1 MLSNLLCLYSDGLG
15 TGDAAV
21 GRLATDYKGLVVVGG
36 RVDTK
41 SEAGFNAA
49 ARFLEDLDETARAL
63 RVEAAPRSYRTSF
76 TINYRALFPDESRS
90 YRVDI
95 LEASIE
101 QNDVI
106 WVNGDKFEFSAEAM
120 HCAEALQ
127 IRWTHLSSVLV
138 RWNKSTEQPLLS
150 SKPARAELRSTLK
163 DFDIAWA
170 LFEKKYINEL
180 IQIEEQARQL
190 VVRAIDAEH
199 RLQDLEIEHGLGT
212 QGRPACID
220 AQRNLV
226 SCVARLNSVANFR
239 RKGRDDLPV
248 EVLSDAVDTLARCDA
263 AEKNGVNTERLA
275 AARMMSTDVVESF
288 DEIRTYLRDVSK
300 CLERVDPHLC
310 NNVGLVAALVDW
322 EESWEIGAKY
332 VQNEHLLSGI
342 CDLVAEMRFAQ
353 RIAPELVAMC
363 EGVDAELF
371 VVMPRIIWL
380 RGLTKPAA
388 QLAVFKSLL
397 PKRFIADSASQSDG
411 ADGVWHCD
419 AELSEFIEKFR
430 SANALLMGNWRS
442 AARISER
449 AAWEILIKRVV
460 NGAQGKDKDDT
471 YSILSPRVRPQAEAA
486 VEELLNKLEGWSMEL
501 QRHHAEDWN
510 QFSAVLISCLSG
522 GTSKQRRSRGVFQV

>member
-1 MLSNLLCLYSDGLG
+1 MFSNLLCLYSDGLG
-15 TGDAAV
+15 TADAAV
-21 GRLATDYKGLVVVGG
+21 GRLAASYKRLVVVSG

-49 ARFLEDLDETARAL
+49 ALFLEGLDETARAL
-63 RVEAAPRSYRTSF
+63 RVEAAPRSYRTNF
-76 TINYRALFPDESRS
+76 TINYRALFPDEVRS

-120 HCAEALQ
+120 QCAEQLQ
-127 IRWTHLSSVLV
+127 IRWIHLSSVME

-150 SKPARAELRSTLK
+150 SRPARAEMRSTLK
-163 DFDIAWA
+163 ELDTAWA
-170 LFEKKYINEL
+170 NFEKKYINEL
-180 IQIEEQARQL
+180 INIEEQARQL
-190 VVRAIDAEH
+190 VVRAINAEQTL
-199 RLQDLEIEHGLGT
+199 RELEARHGLGT
-212 QGRPACID
+212 QGRPACIE

-226 SCVARLNSVANFR
+226 SCISRLNSVANFR

-248 EVLSDAVDTLARCDA
+248 EVLVDAVDALLRCDT
-263 AEKNGVNTERLA
+263 AEKNGENTERLA

-288 DEIRTYLRDVSK
+288 GAMRKYLQEINK

-310 NNVGLVAALVDW
+310 NNVGLVAKLVDW
-322 EESWEIGAKY
+322 EECWEIGVRY
-332 VQNEHLLSGI
+332 VQNEQLLNGI
-342 CDLVAEMRFAQ
+342 CDLVAEMRLAQ
-353 RIAPELVAMC
+353 RIAPDLLAMC
-363 EGVDAELF
+363 EEVDAELF

-380 RGLTKPAA
+380 RALTKPAE
-388 QLAVFKSLL
+388 QLAVFKSLI
-397 PKRFIADSASQSDG
+397 PHRFIADSGSQL
-411 ADGVWHCD
+411 DGVWHCD

-430 SANALLMGNWRS
+430 TANALLMGNWRS

-460 NGAQGKDKDDT
+460 NGAGSKNKDDT
-471 YSILSPRVRPQAEAA
+471 YSMLSPRVRLQAESA
-486 VEELLNKLEGWSMEL
+486 VEEFLNKLERWSMEM

-522 GTSKQRRSRGVFQV
+522 GNSKERSQSLFQV